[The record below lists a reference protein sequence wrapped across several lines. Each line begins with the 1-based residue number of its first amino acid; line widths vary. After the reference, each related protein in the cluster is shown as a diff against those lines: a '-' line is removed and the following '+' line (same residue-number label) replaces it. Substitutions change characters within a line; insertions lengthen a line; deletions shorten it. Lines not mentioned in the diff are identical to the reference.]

1 MNSPRV
7 TSPFPLA
14 RSADRDA
21 SVHDNTHTPSVLFV
35 DQSGQL
41 GGAEF
46 SLMPL
51 AEVCAAR
58 GKVVLLSDGP
68 FRARLETDRKSVV

>member
-1 MNSPRV
+1 MHTLATVAVSPDQV
-7 TSPFPLA
+7 PPSA
-14 RSADRDA
+14 RTNA
-21 SVHDNTHTPSVLFV
+21 PSVLFV

-51 AEVCAAR
+51 AATWGARREVL
-58 GKVVLLSDGP
+58 LLSD
-68 FRARLETDRKSVV
+68 LSLIHI